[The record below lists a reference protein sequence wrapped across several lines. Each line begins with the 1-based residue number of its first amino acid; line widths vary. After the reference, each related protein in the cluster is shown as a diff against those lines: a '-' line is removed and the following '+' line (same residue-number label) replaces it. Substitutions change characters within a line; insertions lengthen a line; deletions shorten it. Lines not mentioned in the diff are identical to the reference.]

1 MSCTR
6 RAMVYSLEQSGY
18 GRSHDYTGALLSLGL
33 VQIVRLP
40 LYGRRTML
48 VPYAPAWAVK
58 YLAQGRKQRTLLRE
72 SLGEIRRLILSGEWF
87 ATLDERATKRMEV
100 LNEREER
107 IMAFRV
113 LKGSGRR

>member
-1 MSCTR
+1 
-6 RAMVYSLEQSGY
+6 MVRTVEQSGY
-18 GRSHDYTGALLSLGL
+18 GRSHDFTGSLCELGV

-58 YLAQGRKQRTLLRE
+58 YLARGRKTGIPVRD
-72 SLGEIRRLILSGEWF
+72 SVGEIRALIMSGE
-87 ATLDERATKRMEV
+87 ALHSLDEWATKQLEV